1 MRRGRDAVVER
12 GGHAQP
18 RGPGAVRVPPLSV
31 RDAMGRRPRRRRRG
45 SDRSLPRAV
54 DAQPPGHQGGRHR
67 ERPQGGS
74 ERDAADGRS
83 LRVAPGILR
92 RHRAGDDQ
100 PPRARGGDVARRG
113 GFGRAHA
120 VRGGRRAAAGGA
132 RGEGG
137 DAARG
142 GWAHGAV
149 SGGVR
154 EEDEP
159 GRAGE
164 GAVREDVSGAPG
176 SEGALG
182 RGVLREQ
189 RDVGRELLPEGHA
202 EGRVHA
208 RRERTAVADEP
219 RTAVTDGV
227 RRRERAAH
235 VDAYYPR

>member
-1 MRRGRDAVVER
+1 
-12 GGHAQP
+12 
-18 RGPGAVRVPPLSV
+18 
-31 RDAMGRRPRRRRRG
+31 MGRRPRRRRRG

-100 PPRARGGDVARRG
+100 PPRGTFYVFTLVPIRPRRRGGRDSLRTFLPGGVSLRPPLAFNPDTPRRLSTPLLTPFNSTPTFASYGQSPSARGGDVARRG

-164 GAVREDVSGAPG
+164 GAVREDVSGAF
-176 SEGALG
+176 
-182 RGVLREQ
+182 VLLTHT
-189 RDVGRELLPEGHA
+189 GPHTTA
-202 EGRVHA
+202 FA
-208 RRERTAVADEP
+208 R
-219 RTAVTDGV
+219 
-227 RRRERAAH
+227 
-235 VDAYYPR
+235 